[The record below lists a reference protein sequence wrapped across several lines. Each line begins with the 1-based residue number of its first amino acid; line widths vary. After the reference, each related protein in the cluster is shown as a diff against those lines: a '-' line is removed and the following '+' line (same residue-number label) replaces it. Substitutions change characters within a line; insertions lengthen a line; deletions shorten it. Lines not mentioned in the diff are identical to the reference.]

1 MFFPIVNADII
12 SWNSGGDSQM
22 CINSGGGIEGCF
34 FCTPDTCASL
44 GYDCD
49 SWPDGCGGTLDCR
62 TCGSGYTCTSGTCTA
77 VEVPPSG
84 NGGPGV
90 TPTININVTPT
101 EFNIRLAVNTNVER
115 TIKVT
120 NLGTN
125 QITVSISQYGLDNM
139 VILGETSLTLA
150 TRESKDLNVVFVALS
165 QPGIFTGKILVGN
178 KQVLVTLNIKT
189 KLLLFD
195 SNIVVLNKD
204 YKVPQGDKL
213 KTQVTLIPLG
223 DEDRLDVTLNYEI
236 KDYEGNIYLTQSE
249 TVLVEKQ
256 INFKRSFGTGM
267 LPLNQY
273 IIGLELVYPNG
284 VAPSSAHFDVVEKVP
299 FSFANLVFYLIIA
312 ILIIAILLVIVL
324 IIRRREKRNFS

>member
-1 MFFPIVNADII
+1 MNKKEIFILIFVIFLMHSVNALDTQTIVGC
-12 SWNSGGDSQM
+12 GGDSELVIGCLGDEELFFMGQEPVAPTPPPEEP
-22 CINSGGGIEGCF
+22 GG
-34 FCTPDTCASL
+34 
-44 GYDCD
+44 
-49 SWPDGCGGTLDCR
+49 
-62 TCGSGYTCTSGTCTA
+62 
-77 VEVPPSG
+77 
-84 NGGPGV
+84 GGPGV
-90 TPTININVTPT
+90 TPTMNINVTPT
-101 EFNIRLAVNTNVER
+101 KFNINLALGTKIEK
-115 TIKVT
+115 TITVT
-120 NLGTN
+120 NLGTTILNISIRQINLEGLAIPRQNSLYLNAKETKTFNVAFIDKN
-125 QITVSISQYGLDNM
+125 QT
-139 VILGETSLTLA
+139 
-150 TRESKDLNVVFVALS
+150 
-165 QPGIFTGKILVGN
+165 GIFTGKILVGN

-195 SNIVVLNKD
+195 SNIIVLNKD

-223 DEDRLDVTLNYEI
+223 DENRLDVTLNYEI

-256 INFKRSFGTGM
+256 INFKRNFGTGM
-267 LPLNQY
+267 LPLGKY